1 MNMKRKVR
9 IFSLQALFESDV
21 TGRSTE
27 ICLKN
32 LLKANT
38 KKKNTLK
45 TAETLTN
52 NVSQNITKIA
62 PIISE
67 FIHQF
72 SLTKL
77 TPLDRTI
84 LRIATYEMIIDKDIP
99 FKVAINEAIEIAKH
113 FGSET
118 SPKLINGIL
127 GAIAEKYI
135 NN

>member
-1 MNMKRKVR
+1 MSMKRKVR

-21 TGRSTE
+21 TGRSAE
-27 ICLKN
+27 ICLQN
-32 LLKANT
+32 LFVSNSKQKYSLNIAK
-38 KKKNTLK
+38 
-45 TAETLTN
+45 TLTN
-52 NVSQNITKIA
+52 NVTQNISKID

-72 SLTKL
+72 SLPTL
-77 TPLDRTI
+77 STLDRTI
-84 LRIATYEMIIDKDIP
+84 LRIATYEMIIDEEIP

-127 GAIAEKYI
+127 GAIAKKYI